1 MDCLKCSNYWKTD
14 VDELMCE
21 FCPYLEE
28 ELGQEGEV
36 TTDGEKASGM
46 C

>member
-28 ELGQEGEV
+28 ELGQEGEEV
-36 TTDGEKASGM
+36 EDYE
-46 C
+46 